1 MRSQKQNNRP
11 PRPFKNQQD
20 SGRWSGGSGNG
31 GFIPPPRVP
40 QPMKKKDEEPTKG
53 QEHEKS
59 QS

>member
-40 QPMKKKDEEPTKG
+40 QPMKKKDAESAAKPK
-53 QEHEKS
+53 
-59 QS
+59 